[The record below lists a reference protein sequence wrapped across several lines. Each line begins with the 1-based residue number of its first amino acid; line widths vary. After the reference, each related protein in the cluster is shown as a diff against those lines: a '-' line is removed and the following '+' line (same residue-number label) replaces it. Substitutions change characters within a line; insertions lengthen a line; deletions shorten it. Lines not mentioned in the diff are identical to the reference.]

1 MKWSYV
7 QASPKV
13 TRNISKKKALL
24 FLLFVFIYLSS
35 KYPLGSKEPGNFLD
49 LKNTKNYFEGF
60 VLLFFIVWWT
70 GGVITA
76 TQTGGIAFVAL
87 NIYYSFWICFFI
99 SIYTLNAWANYQQK
113 EGDSD
118 VISFRN
124 LTHFSSTLRPWY
136 SHCFFSFVVFGSTT
150 QLHVQSLGQPLNYA
164 MVATICISAISFL
177 VSAVVI
183 LAHYKLACCFGGQDP
198 PVGGFLEI
206 TIAIALTI
214 MWICEVSIAT
224 SYGGFAATPTGY
236 KLDYNGTVI
245 LQPGSNIFFASWFS
259 FISMCLVIRHWNTER
274 AMELATTKQ
283 AAIDAT
289 LCVGPNELSL
299 ANQGVSYE
307 EDHDI

>member
-1 MKWSYV
+1 M
-7 QASPKV
+7 V
-13 TRNISKKKALL
+13 TRNISNIA
-24 FLLFVFIYLSS
+24 FLSFFSFDYLSS

-49 LKNTKNYFEGF
+49 LKNTKNYSEGF
-60 VLLFFIVWWT
+60 VLLFFVVWWT

-99 SIYTLNAWANYQQK
+99 SLYTLNAWAK
-113 EGDSD
+113 EGDGD
-118 VISFRN
+118 IISFRN
-124 LTHFSSTLRPWY
+124 LTHFSRTLRPWY
-136 SHCFFSFVVFGSTT
+136 SHCFFSFVVFGSTV
-150 QLHVQSLGQPLNYA
+150 QLQVQSLGQPLNYA
-164 MVATICISAISFL
+164 MVATICISATSFL

-236 KLDYNGTVI
+236 KLEYNGTVI

-289 LCVGPNELSL
+289 LSVAPNELSL
-299 ANQGVSYE
+299 ADQEVSYD
-307 EDHDI
+307 EDNDI